1 MKRAELKQAVVEN
14 TAEYRR
20 YYRRYGDVY
29 LYLMIWEDYMA
40 CLERARKACIH
51 SPKERARGEVLDSWS
66 IGANTFYKIHRL
78 PKHLCDDVE

>member
-1 MKRAELKQAVVEN
+1 
-14 TAEYRR
+14 
-20 YYRRYGDVY
+20 
-29 LYLMIWEDYMA
+29 MA

-78 PKHLCDDVE
+78 LKHLCDDVT